1 MINQSGYKSENS
13 VVLYGISKVEY
24 SLNGCTPYPMCLKSC
39 ANYLGQ
45 DVSLDF
51 TMVST
56 GTAFRLTWD
65 TTSWNGGNI
74 DAMHTFDDP
83 EEVYRLGGSFGP

>member
-65 TTSWNGGNI
+65 TTSWNGGNMTPCTPLMI
-74 DAMHTFDDP
+74 LRKSTDWA
-83 EEVYRLGGSFGP
+83 